1 MNGRPKEVPTL
12 NFNFLEEAK
21 AVLAQKAGLQTS
33 KAVTKLNH
41 KQELAD
47 TVISPAGAVVRETPE
62 PESKN
67 KASDKPKVTRL

>member
-21 AVLAQKAGLQTS
+21 AVIAQKAGLQTS
-33 KAVTKLNH
+33 KAVTKLSH
-41 KQELAD
+41 RQELAD
-47 TVISPAGAVVRETPE
+47 TVMSLAGAVVGENTD

-67 KASDKPKVTRL
+67 KT